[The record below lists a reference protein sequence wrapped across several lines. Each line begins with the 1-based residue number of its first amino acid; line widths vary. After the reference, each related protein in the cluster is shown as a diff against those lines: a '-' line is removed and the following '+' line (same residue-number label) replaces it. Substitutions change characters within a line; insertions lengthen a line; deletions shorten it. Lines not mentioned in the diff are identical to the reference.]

1 MKQIL
6 FVCVHN
12 AGRSVMAEAFANQL
26 SRGRVKAVSAGT
38 LPSVSPHPEVIEAM
52 REAGMDVSGHH
63 GRLLTD
69 EMVRSADRV
78 ITMGCSVDA
87 GACPAILYA
96 DVEDWGLDDPKGQ
109 PPERIRQIRD
119 DIRRRVEALLG
130 P

>member
-1 MKQIL
+1 MKRIL

-12 AGRSVMAEAFANQL
+12 AGRSVMAEAFANEL
-26 SRGRVKAVSAGT
+26 SNGQVEAVSAGT
-38 LPSVSPHPEVIEAM
+38 LPSPSPHPEVVEAM
-52 REAGMDVSGHH
+52 REIGLDVSEHR

-109 PPERIRQIRD
+109 PPERVRQIRD
-119 DIRRRVEALLG
+119 EIRRRVEALLR